1 MTPCDRSAV
10 KPLTGA
16 RRIETIAILGALMA
30 FAPLSNDMY
39 LPALP
44 AIARDFQS
52 SIGAIE
58 HTVAAGLLGL
68 CLGQSVFGP
77 LTDRF
82 GRRAPLYAGL
92 VLFAAACAGCALCDG
107 AGWLTGLRFVQAV
120 GACACVVIARAC
132 VRDLFPPD
140 EGARIFSHAMLVLGM
155 APLLAPLIG
164 GYLLVSLG
172 WRSIFVLQ
180 CGIAGLVL
188 GAVFLRL
195 PAAGT
200 GSARVMHP
208 VQIARDYGAILA
220 DPRFLAFALAGG
232 VSNAGMFAYIT
243 GSPHVFIDVFH
254 VPAQDF
260 GWFFGAN
267 ALGIVVFSQLNARF
281 LRNRR
286 TPTVL
291 LTAQAFQAGFGLL
304 LLAVSAG
311 GQGGVWGIELGL
323 FGYVALTGA
332 VMPNAIGL
340 ALRPFGSSAGMASA
354 LFGTVQFAAATIA
367 SVTVGLLPSG
377 SAVPMAA
384 VVAGC
389 GGVALLIHVVLA
401 PAVHSPGEA

>member
-1 MTPCDRSAV
+1 MKPCDRSAV

-82 GRRAPLYAGL
+82 GRRAPLYGGL
-92 VLFAAACAGCALCDG
+92 VLFAAASAACALCQG

-140 EGARIFSHAMLVLGM
+140 EGARIFSYTMLVLGM

-164 GYLLVSLG
+164 GYLLVSFG
-172 WRSIFVLQ
+172 WQSIFVLQ
-180 CGIAGLVL
+180 CAIGGLVL
-188 GAVFLRL
+188 GAVYIRL
-195 PAAGT
+195 PAAHG
-200 GSARVMHP
+200 GSARAMHP
-208 VQIARDYGAILA
+208 LQILRDYRAILA
-220 DPRFLAFALAGG
+220 DRRFLAFSLAGG
-232 VSNAGMFAYIT
+232 ISNAGMFAYIT
-243 GSPHVFIDVFH
+243 GSPHVFIDLFH

-267 ALGIVVFSQLNARF
+267 ALGIVVFSQLNARL
-281 LRNRR
+281 LRRRR
-286 TPTVL
+286 TRRVL
-291 LTAQAFQAGFGLL
+291 LTAQLFQSAFGVL

-311 GQGGVWGIELGL
+311 GFGGVWGIELGL

-332 VMPNAIGL
+332 VMPSAIGL
-340 ALRPFGSSAGMASA
+340 ALRSFGSSAGMAAA
-354 LFGTVQFAAATIA
+354 LFGTLQFAAATIA
-367 SVTVGLLPSG
+367 SVIVGVLPSG
-377 SAVPMAA
+377 SALPMSA
-384 VVAGC
+384 VVAGS
-389 GGVALLIHVVLA
+389 GTLALLLHVVL
-401 PAVHSPGEA
+401 SPVAELRADA